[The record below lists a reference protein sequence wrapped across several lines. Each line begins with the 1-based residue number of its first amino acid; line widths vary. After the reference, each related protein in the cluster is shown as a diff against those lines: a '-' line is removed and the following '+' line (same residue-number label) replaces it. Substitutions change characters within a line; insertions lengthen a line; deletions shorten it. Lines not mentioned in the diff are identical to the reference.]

1 MAFMAFD
8 AGKIIKDFALYACVG
23 NKGRHVFS
31 SCVARLSLG
40 QNAIKVFFYKG
51 NVLYGIKIFMGTIS
65 L

>member
-31 SCVARLSLG
+31 SCFARLSLG
-40 QNAIKVFFYKG
+40 QNPIKVFSLKDMF
-51 NVLYGIKIFMGTIS
+51 FMG
-65 L
+65 